1 MNISFLHTCPHFARS
16 SGIRATKW
24 LSGAFASRHYATH
37 RDPTIASSPLSQ
49 SLDTGRRSTS
59 RLESAG
65 PFQLGV
71 SPNRGQPAK
80 KWSELSAG
88 GKVIRTGART
98 TNLTVILL
106 GAGFS
111 ALLVYSLTTE
121 LFSKN
126 SPTVLYGD
134 ACKRI
139 TASPQVAK
147 YMNGP
152 FTFHNNP
159 PSAIRPR
166 HRNRHV
172 SSQIMVDSTGREHMI
187 MNFYIQGK
195 PPGSQHTSDE
205 SYFDSMSTWSKE
217 TLESFSKMTTD
228 DGIVWVKDTAADI
241 SERAKR
247 LFKYLSGSP
256 MLPPPLPT
264 PSLSPEGKDM
274 SRRQDSGVWS
284 LTGMFSSL
292 KGTKSAYSEAATSEP
307 DGRIWTEGE
316 VHADLIKN
324 NDGYFVF
331 RYLLI
336 DIPNSRSRDSVRV
349 FVERAPTVRID
360 EPVIRW
366 NS

>member
-49 SLDTGRRSTS
+49 SLDTGRRSTP
-59 RLESAG
+59 RLESVG

-71 SPNRGQPAK
+71 SPNRDQPAK

-139 TASPQVAK
+139 TASPQVAR

-187 MNFYIQGK
+187 MNFYMQGK
-195 PPGSQHTSDE
+195 PPGSQPTSDE
-205 SYFDSMSTWSKE
+205 SYFESISTWSKE
-217 TLESFSKMTTD
+217 ALESFSKMTTD

-256 MLPPPLPT
+256 MPPPPLPT

-274 SRRQDSGVWS
+274 SRRPDSGAWS
-284 LTGMFSSL
+284 LAGMFSSL
-292 KGTKSAYSEAATSEP
+292 KGAKSGYSEAATSEP

-331 RYLLI
+331 RYLLV
-336 DIPNSRSRDSVRV
+336 DIPKSRSRDSVRV
-349 FVERAPTVRID
+349 FVERAPTVRMD